1 MEGFLR
7 LPLSR
12 GDSIEMRTV
21 TLPDGKHVPALGQG
35 TWRMGESK
43 SARAREV
50 AALRLGI
57 ELGMSLIDTAEM
69 YGDGGAEEVVAEAIH
84 GQHEGVFVVTKV
96 YPHNASR
103 EKLPKACE
111 RSLKRLR
118 INAIDLYLL
127 HWGERTP
134 PLEETVETFENLRAA
149 GKIKRW
155 GVSNFDVEDMKELL
169 SLQDGR
175 KCAANQVLY
184 NLQNR
189 EIEFDLLPFLTSNI
203 KPQTSHIPV
212 MAYSPVGHS
221 GALLKNSMLKKIAK
235 RHEATPGQMALAWVL
250 RQPNVIAI
258 PKASTEAH
266 VRDNAASLE
275 IKPTKED
282 LADLDREFPP
292 PTSKKSLPML

>member
-1 MEGFLR
+1 
-7 LPLSR
+7 
-12 GDSIEMRTV
+12 MRTV
-21 TLPDGKHVPALGQG
+21 ALSDGKRVPVLGQG

-43 SARAREV
+43 SARANEI

-69 YGDGGAEEVVAEAIH
+69 YGDGDAEEIVAEAIR
-84 GQHEGVFVVTKV
+84 GQHQGVFVVTKV

-103 EKLPKACE
+103 VELPKACE

-118 INAIDLYLL
+118 IDAIDLYLL
-127 HWGERTP
+127 HWRERTP
-134 PLEETVETFENLRAA
+134 PLQETVDAFENLRAA

-155 GVSNFDVEDMKELL
+155 GLSNFDVDDMEELL
-169 SLQDGR
+169 SLERGR

-189 EIEFDLLPFLTSNI
+189 EIEFDLLPWSRTN
-203 KPQTSHIPV
+203 KIPI

-221 GALLKNSMLKKIAK
+221 GRLLRNAVLKKIAQS
-235 RHEATPGQMALAWVL
+235 HDATPSQIALAWVL

-266 VRDNAASLE
+266 VRDNAASPK
-275 IKPTKED
+275 IKLTKED
-282 LADLDREFPP
+282 LTDLDGEFPP
-292 PTSKKSLPML
+292 PKSKKSLPML

>member
-1 MEGFLR
+1 
-7 LPLSR
+7 
-12 GDSIEMRTV
+12 MRTV
-21 TLPDGKHVPALGQG
+21 ALPDGKRVPVLGQG

-69 YGDGGAEEVVAEAIH
+69 YGDGGAEEIVAEAIH
-84 GQHEGVFVVTKV
+84 GQSEGVLLVTKV
-96 YPHNASR
+96 CPHNASR
-103 EKLPKACE
+103 TELPKACE

-118 INAIDLYLL
+118 IDAIDLYLL
-127 HWGERTP
+127 HWRERTP
-134 PLEETVETFENLRAA
+134 PLQETVDAFEQLRAA

-155 GVSNFDVEDMKELL
+155 GVSNFDVDDMEELL
-169 SLQDGR
+169 SLEQGR

-189 EIEFDLLPFLTSNI
+189 EIEFDLLPW
-203 KPQTSHIPV
+203 SHTNKMPI

-221 GALLKNSMLKKIAK
+221 GQLLRNAALKKIAQS
-235 RHEATPGQMALAWVL
+235 RGATPAQIALAWVL
-250 RQPNVIAI
+250 RQPEVIAI

-266 VRDNAASLE
+266 VRANAASL
-275 IKPTKED
+275 KVRLTKEH
-282 LADLDREFPP
+282 LADLDREFPQP
-292 PTSKKSLPML
+292 KSKTPLPVL

>member
-1 MEGFLR
+1 
-7 LPLSR
+7 
-12 GDSIEMRTV
+12 MRTV
-21 TLPDGKHVPALGQG
+21 ALHDGKRVSVLGQG

-69 YGDGGAEEVVAEAIH
+69 YGDGGAEKIVAEAIH
-84 GQHEGVFVVTKV
+84 GQRQGVFVVTKV
-96 YPHNASR
+96 YPHNASYL
-103 EKLPKACE
+103 ELPKACE

-118 INAIDLYLL
+118 IDAIDLYLL
-127 HWGERTP
+127 HWRERTP
-134 PLEETVETFENLRAA
+134 PLEETVDAFEKMHAA

-155 GVSNFDVEDMKELL
+155 GVSNFDVDDMEELL
-169 SLQDGR
+169 SPEHGR

-189 EIEFDLLPFLTSNI
+189 EIEFDLLPW
-203 KPQTSHIPV
+203 SHANKTPI

-221 GALLKNSMLKKIAK
+221 GVFLRNSVLKKIGTAYD
-235 RHEATPGQMALAWVL
+235 ASPAQIALAWVL
-250 RQPNVIAI
+250 RQPDVITI

-266 VRDNAASLE
+266 VRDNAACLK
-275 IKPTKED
+275 IKLTKED
-282 LADLDREFPP
+282 LTDL
-292 PTSKKSLPML
+292 

>member
-1 MEGFLR
+1 
-7 LPLSR
+7 
-12 GDSIEMRTV
+12 MRT
-21 TLPDGKHVPALGQG
+21 LALSDGKRVPVLGQG
-35 TWRMGESK
+35 TWRMGEST

-69 YGDGGAEEVVAEAIH
+69 YGDGGAEEIVAEAIQ
-84 GQHEGVFVVTKV
+84 GQHQGVFVVTKV

-103 EKLPKACE
+103 AELPKACE

-118 INAIDLYLL
+118 IDAIDLYLL
-127 HWGERTP
+127 HWRERTP
-134 PLEETVETFENLRAA
+134 PLQETVDAFEKLRAA

-155 GVSNFDVEDMKELL
+155 GISNFDFDDMEELL
-169 SLQDGR
+169 SPEQGH

-189 EIEFDLLPFLTSNI
+189 EIEFDLLPW
-203 KPQTSHIPV
+203 SHTNKIPI

-221 GALLKNSMLKKIAK
+221 GQLLRNAALKKIAQS
-235 RHEATPGQMALAWVL
+235 HDASPAQIALAWVL
-250 RQPNVIAI
+250 RQPDVIAI

-266 VRDNAASLE
+266 VRDNAASLK
-275 IKPTKED
+275 IKLTKED
-282 LADLDREFPP
+282 LTELDREFPP
-292 PTSKKSLPML
+292 PKSKKSLPVL